1 MNVTHVLSLSA
12 IGGVQKSF
20 LPYFYFAQEESE
32 YNHEICLTRTLGK
45 DFSGSLS
52 GNYYSLRTIRGFFRL
67 LKQLNSKN
75 HIVHFYNSLGSK
87 PIFFLLKLSSSSKII
102 FHERGSVWNSNS
114 TNQKYFLKN
123 IIKANKIVCNS
134 KATKEFLLQ
143 KFNAHPNK
151 LFVIHNGISF
161 KAKPNKKV
169 TRFSNKISIGFIGRY
184 ETQKGIPSLIEA
196 AKYLK
201 DFNFYFAGYGPWGN
215 YIDENV
221 RSQKNIFNIGK
232 LNDPFDFFSKV
243 DIVVIPSIREPF
255 GNVIVEAGLSKK
267 AVIASNVDGIPEII
281 NSKNVG
287 ILIKPSDKIDIRK
300 RPKGSLD
307 FPEIVYDPDTK
318 VLTKPLQINPKKL
331 SSLIQKLADDYE
343 LRTQLGN
350 SLFKRVSKFFSL
362 ELYFNNLETL
372 YKKF

>member
-20 LPYFYFAQEESE
+20 LPYFNLAKKTSKFSHQ
-32 YNHEICLTRTLGK
+32 ICLTRSLGE

-52 GNYYSLRTIRGFFRL
+52 GNYYNLRSLKGFFRL
-67 LKQLNSKN
+67 LTQLNSKN
-75 HIVHFYNSLGSK
+75 HIIHFYNSLGSR
-87 PIFFLLKLSSSSKII
+87 PIYYLLKFAFSSKII

-114 TNQKYFLKN
+114 SNRKYFLKN
-123 IIKANKIVCNS
+123 IKKASIIACNS

-143 KFNAHPNK
+143 KFNVNPNK
-151 LFVIHNGISF
+151 LCVIHNGISF
-161 KAKPNKKV
+161 KNKSNKKIK
-169 TRFSNKISIGFIGRY
+169 RFSNKISIGFIGRY
-184 ETQKGIPSLIEA
+184 ETQKGIPSLIET

-201 DFNFYFAGYGPWGN
+201 DFNFYFAGYGPWEN

-221 RSQKNIFNIGK
+221 KRHKNIFNIGK
-232 LNDPFDFFSKV
+232 LSDPFDFFNKV
-243 DIVVIPSIREPF
+243 DIVVVPSIREPF

-267 AVIASNVDGIPEII
+267 AVIASSVDGIPEII

-300 RPKGSLD
+300 RPKGSLE
-307 FPEIVYDPDTK
+307 FPEIVYDPDSE

-331 SSLIQKLADDYE
+331 SNLIQNLADDNE

-350 SLFKRVSKFFSL
+350 SLFERVSKFFSL
-362 ELYFNNLETL
+362 ELYFKNLEIL